1 MEKKIVVSDQ
11 DFLSK
16 VVAAGG
22 RAELCDSTGRTLA
35 MLVPADEFRQMRS
48 DAGEIEF
55 TPEYLAEIDRCIAEG
70 RYKTTTQVLD
80 LLARLDHALTE
91 VA

>member
-16 VVAAGG
+16 VVEAGG
-22 RAELCDSTGRTLA
+22 RAELCDSTGRTVG
-35 MLVPADEFRQMRS
+35 MLVPTEEFRQMRS

-55 TPEYLAEIDRCIAEG
+55 TPQYLAEIDRCVAEG
-70 RYKTTTQVLD
+70 RYKTTAQVLD

-91 VA
+91 DA

>member
-11 DFLSK
+11 EFLSK

-22 RAELCDSTGRTLA
+22 RAELCDTAGHTVGILLST
-35 MLVPADEFRQMRS
+35 DEFRQMQS

-55 TPEYLAEIDRCIAEG
+55 TPEYLAEIDRCVAEG
-70 RYKTTTQVLD
+70 RYKTTAQVLD
-80 LLARLDHALTE
+80 LLSRLDHALTE
-91 VA
+91 NE